1 MWPAVVKVMNSSHRA
16 PHDNFSRQQLFT
28 LDWGQ
33 QIVDGI
39 SNLSEAY
46 FILNRADVS

>member
-16 PHDNFSRQQLFT
+16 PHDYLPLWQVFT
-28 LDWGQ
+28 LDWVQ

-39 SNLSEAY
+39 GNLSEAY
-46 FILNRADVS
+46 FILHRADVR